1 MDILNLHNVSS
12 DVISKAADE
21 SLGVV
26 RKNSGFD
33 EVFKSALGM
42 INETNQLQMD
52 AETTELEFAMGESE
66 NTHDLVI
73 AQQKASIALQYTV
86 AVRDK
91 IIEAYN
97 SIMQMQI

>member
-1 MDILNLHNVSS
+1 MDILTLRNVSS
-12 DVISKAADE
+12 DVISKAADDA
-21 SLGVV
+21 LGTV
-26 RKNSGFD
+26 RRNAGFD
-33 EVFKSALGM
+33 QVFHSALGM

-52 AETTELEFAMGESE
+52 AETAELEFAMGESE

-91 IIEAYN
+91 ILEAYN